1 MSAAFFFFIMLI
13 LFLIVLVSIIVGMTK
28 VPKDFYRFG
37 CIVAIL
43 YCILVLVGLF
53 KWSWIWFI
61 LSYIAGMLLY
71 NRIYTD
77 NIFFGET
84 EKVSFNES
92 KNNDKE
98 LELSKENN
106 EILNIHK
113 KVPEI
118 KMTRHLIQE
127 QERMEIE
134 KNALFLL
141 IDLKAQVRSELNF
154 NQNKLLNEIHD
165 VFAGLQQKINQTSQK
180 KSQSEIE
187 AVLRTSLELLKKSI
201 EEYIQ
206 YPKNQRYYP
215 SEQHAPSPQ
224 IWLTQQLEQ
233 MLEQLIEVAELLYK
247 KDLESIHSH
256 NEFILQQLKPNHF
269 FKVGKY
275 MGSE

>member
-13 LFLIVLVSIIVGMTK
+13 LFLIVLVSIIIGMTK
-28 VPKDFYRFG
+28 IPKDFYHFG

-43 YCILVLVGLF
+43 YCILVLVGIF
-53 KWSWIWFI
+53 KWSWIWCI

-98 LELSKENN
+98 LELSKKNN
-106 EILNIHK
+106 EIVNIHK
-113 KVPEI
+113 TAPEI
-118 KMTRHLIQE
+118 KMTRRLIQE

-215 SEQHAPSPQ
+215 SEQHVPSPQ